1 MRKTFT
7 FLSVTLFAANVFAQA
22 GKPEKPAEPAAKP
35 ADAAK
40 PTDKAAPPG
49 GDMAMA
55 APKPSEEITKMA
67 KDMVGVWK
75 CEGKMSM
82 NGKETKD
89 TGKMV
94 FTSEL
99 DGHFI
104 GSRYESPKS
113 KENPNGF
120 KGKGMMGYDAAT
132 KTFVSTGQDNMGG
145 TASMTSKGWEG
156 DTLTWTGKGKMM
168 GMELD
173 SKETVTKK
181 GPREVTVAG
190 TMTGGGMNMSW
201 ETTCKK

>member
-7 FLSVTLFAANVFAQA
+7 FLSVTLFAAHVFAQA
-22 GKPEKPAEPAAKP
+22 GKPEKAAEPAKP
-35 ADAAK
+35 ADAAAK
-40 PTDKAAPPG
+40 PAAPAAPAEHMG
-49 GDMAMA
+49 

-75 CEGKMSM
+75 CDGKMTM
-82 NGKETKD
+82 NGKEQKD

-113 KENPNGF
+113 KENPAGY
-120 KGKGMMGYDAAT
+120 KGKGMMGYDAAS
-132 KTFVSTGQDNMGG
+132 KTYTSVGHDNMGG
-145 TASMTSKGWEG
+145 MMMMTSKGWEG

-168 GMELD
+168 GMELEN
-173 SKETVTKK
+173 KETVTKK
-181 GPREVTVAG
+181 GPREVQVTG
-190 TMTGGGMNMSW
+190 TSTGGGMTMSW
-201 ETTCKK
+201 ESTCKK